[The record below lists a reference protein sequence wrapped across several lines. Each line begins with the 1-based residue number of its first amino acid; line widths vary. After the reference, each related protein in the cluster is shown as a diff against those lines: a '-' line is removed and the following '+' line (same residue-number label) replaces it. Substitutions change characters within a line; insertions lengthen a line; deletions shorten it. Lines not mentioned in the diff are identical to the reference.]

1 MPSRELN
8 MKIRRMTYTKDNGEV
23 SNRLVVVVS
32 EPKENYLTYDISD
45 FTDEE
50 IRMFRHYLDSIEN
63 FREETFLEFEDITGK
78 KISSLWRSFK
88 PGGVEWDEKDDFI

>member
-1 MPSRELN
+1 

-23 SNRLVVVVS
+23 SNRLVIVVA
-32 EPKENYLTYDISD
+32 EPKDNYLTYDISD

-50 IRMFRHYLDSIEN
+50 IKMIRHYLTSIDEY
-63 FREETFLEFEDITGK
+63 REETLKEFEDITGK